1 MLCVWRLEFG
11 RKCGGSREFS
21 RGRGGRGCACGR
33 RPSSAGVIHWG
44 AKMCG
49 GIVCVGGG
57 LCAVFSC
64 HQLQLTPPPLQVMRG
79 HTNNI
84 VDIAWSPDAKQI
96 ASAW

>member
-1 MLCVWRLEFG
+1 MEGVQQRGRGVEDVPEPEASAVCVCDTLGG
-11 RKCGGSREFS
+11 RKCGGGGLW
-21 RGRGGRGCACGR
+21 GR
-33 RPSSAGVIHWG
+33 
-44 AKMCG
+44 
-49 GIVCVGGG
+49 GG

-64 HQLQLTPPPLQVMRG
+64 HRLQLLPCPPLPLQVMRG